1 MAACASATIV
11 LALPLFGSFF
21 DSATVAAEAP
31 ELDPLVKD
39 ATDAL
44 LTLSL
49 PTKRFEPQP
58 PQRMHRE
65 CIHPPIPQ
73 WYKDALKSSNDHLKE
88 GDDARCPPA
97 SLPTVGG
104 SVMPTIGTYE
114 GDARPIPRMK
124 MADLSP
130 IAFYKHFLRP
140 GMPLILTGVDGANES
155 SWKQRVH
162 TVMRAAKAEHA
173 LKGERDGDCGNDC
186 RERVHFANAETRAL
200 AALPPEAVPPVLNF
214 PDPLP
219 RDKVKRLLSEP
230 LAAQVILTG
239 RGGTFGGPFHYDMSC
254 AGSFSIQYKGVKL
267 WSLWAPWDISPSVPA
282 HTRFEASV
290 QQGELI
296 FFPAAWYH
304 GTEVVS
310 AVSLTVAF
318 FIDSGATHGGS
329 ITGKSLWKQPYG
341 FEFCAAGADGW
352 RARTAAWDF
361 LLKDAGFDAPPVMEE
376 GHRFGSFSSARRRP
390 RARAHI
396 DL

>member
-1 MAACASATIV
+1 MAGCASATIV

-21 DSATVAAEAP
+21 DSAPAAAAAP
-31 ELDPLVKD
+31 ELNPVVKD

-44 LTLSL
+44 NTITLEA
-49 PTKRFEPQP
+49 TRHEPQP

-65 CIHPPIPQ
+65 CVHPPIPQ
-73 WYKDALKSSNDHLKE
+73 WYKDALKASNDNLKE
-88 GDDARCPPA
+88 GDNDGCPPA

-104 SVMPTIGTYE
+104 SVMPTIGTYDGE
-114 GDARPIPRMK
+114 ARPIPRMK

-140 GMPLILTGVDGANES
+140 GMPVVLTGVDGANETA
-155 SWKQRVH
+155 WKQRVH

-173 LKGERDGDCGNDC
+173 LKGERDGDCGNEC
-186 RERVHFANAETRAL
+186 RERVHFANAETRAR
-200 AALPPEAVPPVLNF
+200 AALPLEEVPPVLNF
-214 PDPLP
+214 PDPVP
-219 RDKVKRLLSEP
+219 RDNIKRHFSEP
-230 LAAQVILTG
+230 MAPQVILTG
-239 RGGTFGGPFHYDMSC
+239 KGGIFGGPHHYDMSC
-254 AGSFSIQYKGVKL
+254 SGSFSIQYKGVKL
-267 WSLWAPWDISPSVPA
+267 WSIWAPWDISPSVPA

-318 FIDSGATHGGS
+318 FIESGATHGGS

-352 RARTAAWDF
+352 RAQTAAWDF
-361 LLKDAGFDAPPVMEE
+361 MLKDAGFDTPPAMGD
-376 GHRFGSFSSARRRP
+376 GHRFGTSSSARRR
-390 RARAHI
+390 ARAHV